1 MPTRT
6 HLVKLAQTLR
16 QRLGGQPYLTVGRGE
31 VTALLRDIS
40 GEPTTRIKAVMG
52 ADLERALLEQGV
64 RCYPG
69 LGHTTAQD
77 TLRLF
82 HAGDVL
88 AWFIDM
94 LLYPDSD
101 TDAQLNAV
109 MRMLQMASPELTS
122 PAPPADVQ
130 DVVPAVQDV
139 VPAVQDTVPVRPGIR
154 REPETRWEDG
164 HQQVGLTGSRFERP
178 PRAKRAGQFVP
189 EDGRS

>member
-16 QRLGGQPYLTVGRGE
+16 QRLGGQPYLTIDRGE

-64 RCYPG
+64 RCFPE
-69 LGHTTAQD
+69 LSRTTAQD

-82 HAGDVL
+82 HAGEVL

-94 LLYPDSD
+94 LLYPDPD
-101 TDAQLNAV
+101 TDNQLNVV
-109 MRMLQMASPELTS
+109 MRMLQQGAPVELT
-122 PAPPADVQ
+122 PTAPPVD
-130 DVVPAVQDV
+130 
-139 VPAVQDTVPVRPGIR
+139 VQDTVPGRPEITVPVR
-154 REPETRWEDG
+154 PETRRQPEPRWEEG
-164 HQQVGLTGSRFERP
+164 HQPVGFTGSRFERP
-178 PRAKRAGQFVP
+178 PRPRKPPPKATAQVVP
-189 EDGRS
+189 QDERP